1 MGVKVWINGELCDEA
16 AATVSVFDR
25 GFLYGDSVYEVMR
38 TAGGRPVDLE
48 PHLARLARS
57 AQGLMLAVPPSAQ
70 LRAAIAA
77 TLEAAG
83 NDESYV
89 RVVITRGAG
98 EIGLDLALARDPRT
112 IIIVKLLQQPPREL
126 YERGAALQIV
136 QVQRTSARAI
146 DPALKS
152 GNYLNSILALA
163 EARRAGAHEA
173 LMCDAAGRVAEGSS
187 SNVFVVKHGAIT
199 TPALEVGL
207 LRGITRERILEL
219 ARAAGF
225 DVSEGAFGPQDV
237 RGADEVFITSSIRG
251 VLPIVRVD
259 GAPIGDATPGPI
271 TRDLMNRYDGYLAR
285 FARDGQ

>member
-1 MGVKVWINGELCDEA
+1 MGVKIWINGKLHDEA
-16 AATVSVFDR
+16 TATVSVFDR

-57 AQGLMLAVPPSAQ
+57 AEGLMLAAPPHDE
-70 LRAAIAA
+70 LCVAIAT

-89 RVVITRGAG
+89 RVMITRGAG
-98 EIGLDLALARDPRT
+98 EIGLDLALAKDPQT
-112 IIIVKLLQQPPREL
+112 IVIARPLKQPPREL
-126 YERGAALQIV
+126 YERGAKLQIV
-136 QVQRTSARAI
+136 RVQRTSPRAI

-163 EARRAGAHEA
+163 EARKAGADEA

-187 SNVFVVKHGAIT
+187 SNVFVVKGGTVA
-199 TPALEVGL
+199 TPAPEVGL
-207 LRGITRERILEL
+207 LRGITRERILGL
-219 ARAAGF
+219 AREAGLT
-225 DVSEGAFGPQDV
+225 VREGAFGPDEV

-251 VLPIVRVD
+251 VLPISHVD
-259 GAPIGDATPGPI
+259 GVAIGDACPGPI

-285 FARDGQ
+285 FARGDA